1 MSDKIR
7 VLMVDDEEQFR
18 ATTKKILNKR
28 GFETILA
35 GNGEEAIE
43 KLKENP
49 NVVIL
54 DVKMPGIDG
63 HQTLNE
69 IKKLAPQLPV
79 IMLTGHGSIPSA
91 EEALFSGAFDYLAK
105 PCDIDLLTIKIKDAY
120 EEGKKEIAPEE
131 NRVMDIMISIEDY
144 TTLNEEQTIKDA
156 IQKLKASFAS
166 KISTSRIMETG
177 HRSLLVLDD
186 GGKLKGVLTIKD
198 LLKGIMPAYLSFPKP
213 FTADSI
219 QYSPMFWSG
228 MFTREIKRMAERRI
242 KEVMSPPPLTIEGE
256 SNLMEAA
263 YIMVENM
270 ARRLIVVISGEVAG
284 VIREQDL
291 FFEIEKILRK

>member
-35 GNGEEAIE
+35 SSGEEAIE
-43 KLKENP
+43 KLEENP

>member
-35 GNGEEAIE
+35 GSGEEAIE

-63 HQTLNE
+63 HQTLKE

-91 EEALFSGAFDYLAK
+91 EEALISGAFDYLAK
-105 PCDIDLLTIKIKDAY
+105 PCDLDLLTIKIKDAY
-120 EEGKKEIAPEE
+120 EERKKEIAPEE

-198 LLKGIMPAYLSFPKP
+198 LLKGIMPAYLSYPKP
-213 FTADSI
+213 STADSI

-270 ARRLIVVISGEVAG
+270 ARRLIVVRSGEVAG

-291 FFEIEKILRK
+291 FFEIERTLRD

>member
-7 VLMVDDEEQFR
+7 VLMVDDEEQFQ

-35 GNGEEAIE
+35 GSGEEAIE

-63 HQTLNE
+63 HQTLKE

-91 EEALFSGAFDYLAK
+91 EEALISGAFDYLAK

-120 EEGKKEIAPEE
+120 EERKKEIAPEE
-131 NRVMDIMISIEDY
+131 NRVMDIMISIENY

-166 KISTSRIMETG
+166 KISTGRIMETG

-186 GGKLKGVLTIKD
+186 GSKLKGVLTIKD

-213 FTADSI
+213 STADSI

-242 KEVMSPPPLTIEGE
+242 KEVMSPPPLTIEEE

-263 YIMVENM
+263 YIMIENM
-270 ARRLIVVISGEVAG
+270 ARRLIVVRSGEVAG

-291 FFEIEKILRK
+291 FFEIERTFRD

>member
-35 GNGEEAIE
+35 SSGEEAIE
-43 KLKENP
+43 KLEENP

-91 EEALFSGAFDYLAK
+91 EEALISGAFDYLAK

>member
-1 MSDKIR
+1 MSGKIR

-35 GNGEEAIE
+35 GSGEEAIE

-91 EEALFSGAFDYLAK
+91 EEALISGAFDYLAK
-105 PCDIDLLTIKIKDAY
+105 PCDIDFLTIKIKDAY

-156 IQKLKASFAS
+156 IQKLKASFAL

-198 LLKGIMPAYLSFPKP
+198 LLKKIMPAYLSFPKP

-291 FFEIEKILRK
+291 FFEIEKILRE

>member
-1 MSDKIR
+1 LNR
-7 VLMVDDEEQFR
+7 Y
-18 ATTKKILNKR
+18 NKR

-35 GNGEEAIE
+35 GSGEEAIE

-91 EEALFSGAFDYLAK
+91 EEALNSGAFDYLAK
-105 PCDIDLLTIKIKDAY
+105 PCDLDLLTIKIKDAY
-120 EEGKKEIAPEE
+120 EERKKEIAPEE
-131 NRVMDIMISIEDY
+131 NRVMDIMIPIEDY
-144 TTLNEEQTIKDA
+144 TTLNEEQTIKDV

-186 GGKLKGVLTIKD
+186 GGKIKGVLTIKD
-198 LLKGIMPAYLSFPKP
+198 LLKGIMPAYLSLPKP
-213 FTADSI
+213 STADSI

-270 ARRLIVVISGEVAG
+270 ARRLIVVISGEVVG

-291 FFEIEKILRK
+291 FFEIEKTLRQ